1 MTLAMCCEIEFFP
14 KTGEP
19 FKLRKINSVEIEK
32 SWKMLTSTAE
42 MILPRNVLNFDTR
55 KPNELFPRDLKC
67 VVKLGYDGN
76 LSEEFTGY
84 ISQVSADYPI
94 KIKLEDEMRILRRI
108 PVNFSAKTVG
118 LKEFVSKY
126 VTNYP
131 IDIDADI
138 QLGAVRFSKTTLGEV
153 FDKFQKDMNIYSFIR
168 NGKLTI
174 AKPYSDLNKAHHF
187 DLERNCVD
195 NSLNYLSKE
204 ERLIKIVGK
213 SIFGKG
219 KKLEFEWGDDDPKET
234 INWTFTHRDKKD
246 LEAAVKKMYN
256 DRKKDGF
263 DGSFTTFGLD
273 SCQHGEKVYLTSLLY
288 PDRTGTYYI
297 DRVQKSF
304 SKDGYRQNIEL
315 GQRAM

>member
-1 MTLAMCCEIEFFP
+1 MTLAQNAEIIFNPDSEDKFSI
-14 KTGEP
+14 
-19 FKLRKINSVEIEK
+19 FKLNSVEIEK

-42 MILPRNVLNFDTR
+42 VTLPRNTKDFNKYKVNEIFKRDT
-55 KPNELFPRDLKC
+55 KC
-67 VVKLGYDGN
+67 IIKLGYDKIYI
-76 LSEEFTGY
+76 EEFTGY
-84 ISQVSADYPI
+84 ISQVSADFPI
-94 KIKLEDEMRILRRI
+94 KIKLEDEMRVLRRI
-108 PVNFSAKTVG
+108 PVNFSAKSTG
-118 LKEFVSKY
+118 LKEFVSKH

-153 FDKFQKDMNIYSFIR
+153 FDKLQKDMSIYSFIR

-174 AKPYSDLNKAHHF
+174 AKPFSDVEKIHHF
-187 DLERNCVD
+187 DLERNCTD

-204 ERLIKIVGK
+204 ERLIKIIGK

-219 KKLEFEWGDDDPKET
+219 KKLEFEFGDENPKDT
-234 INWTFTHRDKKD
+234 INWTFNYREKKD

-256 DRKKDGF
+256 DRKRDGF
-263 DGSFTTFGLD
+263 DGSFSTFGLD
-273 SCQHGEKVYLTSLLY
+273 SVQHGEKVNLTSTLY
-288 PDRTGTYYI
+288 PDRTGIYYV

-315 GQRAM
+315 GQRAF

>member
-1 MTLAMCCEIEFFP
+1 MTLTQSAEIIFNPGTSEEFSIF
-14 KTGEP
+14 
-19 FKLRKINSVEIEK
+19 KINSVELEK
-32 SWKMLTSTAE
+32 SWKMLTATAQ
-42 MILPRNVLNFDTR
+42 ITLPRNTKDFDR
-55 KPNELFPRDLKC
+55 LKVNEVFKRDTKC
-67 VVKLGYDGN
+67 IIRLGYDQV
-76 LSEEFTGY
+76 LIEEFSGY
-84 ISQVSADYPI
+84 IAQVSADFPI
-94 KIKLEDEMRILRRI
+94 KIKLEDDMRMLRRI
-108 PVNFSAKTVG
+108 PVNFAAKTIG
-118 LKEFVSKY
+118 LKEFISKY
-126 VTNYP
+126 VTKYP

-153 FDKFQKDMNIYSFIR
+153 FDKLQKDMSIYSFIR

-174 AKPYSDLNKAHHF
+174 AKPYSDMEKVHHF

-195 NSLNYLSKE
+195 NNLNYLSKE

-219 KKLEFEWGDDDPKET
+219 KKLEFEFGDDDPKET
-234 INWTFTHRDKKD
+234 LNWHFTFREKKD

-263 DGSFTTFGLD
+263 DGSLTTFGLD
-273 SCQHGEKVYLTSLLY
+273 SVQHGEKVYLTSTQY

-304 SKDGYRQNIEL
+304 GKDGYRQNIEL
-315 GQRAM
+315 GQRAY